1 MEKDASRRFQPV
13 PVAVA
18 AAMWALLTFGHK
30 VGLDLAGAMFRW
42 AQRPG
47 SLTEHGGP
55 EGQAAIERLLAVV
68 FLGLAAAVVTR
79 VTLLVR
85 RADPGRAELGQAIVP
100 WVAWAAALY
109 LVRKVYIVYATEF
122 VHFGQYAVVGY
133 LVNRAVAGGR
143 RPQLAFLITV
153 ASGFVDEVWQH
164 YVLGREKPEHFMDWS
179 DLVLDGLG
187 ACVGILPAVTLARLG
202 AGPAPVAEL
211 PDDRTVVRRALLV
224 SAALLLPLLLLDPV
238 TQSWALGHYYY
249 QPFWGEFD
257 NDKPTHWPGPREG
270 VPLALAGTFVLATL
284 LDPRGRGVRTVGLL
298 ALLVLFGIAVV
309 PPSRHAGTPVH
320 EVVPTVVAAQ
330 VTSGAITIDGRLDEP
345 EWARAGRTEPFL
357 ETVKGGPAT
366 GGATRG
372 RVLWDPSWTGGL
384 YVAFEVEDRDVWAR
398 DTYRDD
404 LFLPNDEVVELF
416 LDDGGDEVTYFEV
429 EVSPRNAVYDLF
441 CLIPQGPV
449 EYDPDADFL
458 CFPGWSALPAGPA
471 RGLETAVVVDGTLD
485 VTPSGPTPRAQDADR
500 GWTCELLLPW
510 SAIRSP
516 VHPSRPLAFRP
527 IPPEAGQRWRL
538 NLFRVERPRPTAE
551 GQAVPPA
558 EYQAW
563 SPSRHPSFHK
573 AARFGVIEFGGP

>member
-1 MEKDASRRFQPV
+1 MEKDEPEFQPI

-30 VGLDLAGAMFRW
+30 VGLDLAGKLFRW
-42 AQRPG
+42 AQQPG
-47 SLTEHGGP
+47 SLTEKGGP
-55 EGQAAIERLLAVV
+55 DGQAAIERLLGVV
-68 FLGLAAAVVTR
+68 FLALAAAVITR
-79 VTLLVR
+79 VALLVR
-85 RADPGRAELGQAIVP
+85 KARPDRGELAQAIVP

-153 ASGFVDEVWQH
+153 ASGFVDELWQH
-164 YVLGREKPEHFMDWS
+164 YVLASDKPEHFMDWS

-187 ACVGILPAVTLARLG
+187 ACVGVLPAVTLARLG
-202 AGPAPVAEL
+202 VGPSPVADL

-270 VPLALAGTFVLATL
+270 VPLALAGTFILATL
-284 LDPRGRGVRTVGLL
+284 LDPRGRGVRTAGLL
-298 ALLVLFGIAVV
+298 ALLVLLGIAVV

-330 VTSGAITIDGRLDEP
+330 VAAGAITIDGRLDEP
-345 EWARAGRTEPFL
+345 AWTGAGRTEPFL
-357 ETVKGGPAT
+357 DTVKASPAT
-366 GGATRG
+366 GGTTRA
-372 RVLWDPSWTGGL
+372 RVLWDPAPTGGL
-384 YVAFEVEDRDVWAR
+384 YVAYEVEDRDVWAR
-398 DTYRDD
+398 DTFRDD
-404 LFLPNDEVVELF
+404 INLPGDEVVELF
-416 LDDGGDEVTYFEV
+416 LDDGGDEVTYYEV
-429 EVSPRNAVYDLF
+429 EVSPKNTVYDLF

-449 EYDPDADFL
+449 EYDPDTDFL
-458 CFPGWSALPAGPA
+458 CFPSWSALPIGPA

-485 VTPSGPTPRAQDADR
+485 VTPSGPTPRPQDADR
-500 GWTCELLLPW
+500 GWTCELFLPW
-510 SAIRSP
+510 SVLRSP

-527 IPPEAGQRWRL
+527 IPPEAGQRWRM

-551 GQAVPPA
+551 GGAALPP
-558 EYQAW
+558 EFQAW
-563 SPSRHPSFHK
+563 SPTRHPSFHK
-573 AARFGVIEFGGP
+573 VSRFGVIEFGGP